1 MLSTFFKYERFEMPT
16 VIVLCI
22 QYIYQLALSEPILQN
37 IKIIGVLALCPCRA
51 QVPETNLY

>member
-22 QYIYQLALSEPILQN
+22 QYIYQLALGEPILLN
-37 IKIIGVLALCPCRA
+37 IKII
-51 QVPETNLY
+51 

>member
-1 MLSTFFKYERFEMPT
+1 MPT

-22 QYIYQLALSEPILQN
+22 QYIYQLALGEPILLN
-37 IKIIGVLALCPCRA
+37 IKIIGVLALCPCLA